1 MRAWQRCATR
11 PVTGCNWLVPA
22 GRPAMCE
29 SCVLTRTR
37 PADDDAEG
45 MAELVRGEMAK
56 RRLIFQ
62 LAELGLPV
70 SPRDEAAG
78 RGLAFDLL
86 SSTATKVITGHD
98 DGVITLDL
106 AEADDE
112 HRERLRQQL
121 NEPYR
126 TLLGHFRHEIGHYYW
141 PILVDQPDV
150 LDACRALFGDD
161 RADYAAAI
169 KQHYDDPDD
178 GRRSWT
184 STHISRYATMHPYED
199 WAETFAH
206 YLHILDT
213 LQTARSFGLGTTD
226 PSEGRG
232 DTARPG
238 GDASRPDGGRLVRR
252 RDRPLARA
260 VLRPQPDQP
269 FHGPR
274 RPVPLR
280 AGPPGHPQARL
291 RRPHRAPA
299 LSRRRAGAEPGRSRR
314 PPFPPPATRGGRT
327 PERPGGHGIA
337 YGFALPSR
345 RRSPLRRDRIEGRL
359 DRRGHARIRGGTPG
373 PRGPGP
379 LGHHRDH
386 APVGPAGRRHRSGDL
401 PGGLRTDGALPGPR
415 PGPARRPAHR

>member
-1 MRAWQRCATR
+1 MRVFSCDNCGQLVFFDNDRCLRCDSPLGYVHQRRDVVALTAVAADHLVDLGNPVRAWQRCATR

-22 GRPAMCE
+22 DSGAMCE

-86 SSTATKVITGHD
+86 SSTVTKVITGHD
-98 DGVITLDL
+98 NGVITLDL

-112 HRERLRQQL
+112 HRERLRLQL

-141 PILVDQPDV
+141 PVLVDQPDV

-161 RADYAAAI
+161 REDYAAAI
-169 KQHYDDPDD
+169 KAHYDDPDD
-178 GRRSWT
+178 RDRAWT
-184 STHISRYATMHPYED
+184 GTYISRYATMHPYED

-213 LQTARSFGLGTTD
+213 LQTARSFGLGATG
-226 PSEGRG
+226 SEEGRG
-232 DTARPG
+232 EHLRSATSAT
-238 GDASRPDGGRLVRR
+238 RPDAGASFGDVIDHWLELSYALNQINRSMGHDDLYPFVLAPQVIRKLAFVDHVVRR
-252 RDRPLARA
+252 R
-260 VLRPQPDQP
+260 
-269 FHGPR
+269 
-274 RPVPLR
+274 
-280 AGPPGHPQARL
+280 
-291 RRPHRAPA
+291 
-299 LSRRRAGAEPGRSRR
+299 
-314 PPFPPPATRGGRT
+314 
-327 PERPGGHGIA
+327 
-337 YGFALPSR
+337 
-345 RRSPLRRDRIEGRL
+345 
-359 DRRGHARIRGGTPG
+359 
-373 PRGPGP
+373 
-379 LGHHRDH
+379 
-386 APVGPAGRRHRSGDL
+386 
-401 PGGLRTDGALPGPR
+401 
-415 PGPARRPAHR
+415 